1 MKLAIILSLSVL
13 VFVCT
18 ALGVWLWTP
27 DRSRVALQGKYQASP
42 ADTINVD
49 NVRLHVR
56 DSGPKLAPAVV
67 MLHGFGSSLHTWE
80 PWAQALQSEYRVI
93 RIDLPGSG
101 LSDPDPTGRYD
112 DQRTMDLIVALMDR
126 LGVAKATLIGN
137 SIGGRIAWNFAA
149 RNPERVTKL
158 VLVSPDGF
166 ASKGFAYDQKPKV
179 SGMTHV
185 MRYVLPKSMVRSS
198 LAQAYGDPALLTNET
213 VDRYYDL
220 MLAPGSRS
228 ALIARM
234 EQTVLRDPIPSL
246 RQIQVPVLLV
256 WGEKDAMIPVGNAAD
271 YVRELPHAKVVTFPE
286 SRSCAARGSAG
297 AVARAGSGVSR
308 AMKTFRTKG
317 SHHARCD
324 VRMLQACM
332 LPYAKTVTGEDMNAA

>member
-1 MKLAIILSLSVL
+1 MKLAIILSLGL
-13 VFVCT
+13 VFVCA
-18 ALGVWLWTP
+18 ALGLWLWTP
-27 DRSRVALQGKYQASP
+27 DRSRVELQGKYQTAAS
-42 ADTINVD
+42 DIISVENM
-49 NVRLHVR
+49 RLHVR
-56 DSGPKLAPAVV
+56 DNGPKAAPGVM

-112 DQRTMDLIVALMDR
+112 DERTMDIIVALMDR
-126 LGVAKATLIGN
+126 LGVAKAALIGN
-137 SIGGRIAWNFAA
+137 SIGGRIAWKFAA

-179 SGMTHV
+179 PGMTHI
-185 MRYVLPKSMVRSS
+185 MRYILPKSMVRSS
-198 LAQAYGDPALLTNET
+198 LANAYGDPALLTNET

-228 ALIARM
+228 ALIGRM

-271 YVRELPHAKVVTFPE
+271 YVRELPHSKLVTFPDLGHVPQE
-286 SRSCAARGSAG
+286 EAPAQAL
-297 AVARAGSGVSR
+297 VPVRAFL
-308 AMKTFRTKG
+308 A
-317 SHHARCD
+317 
-324 VRMLQACM
+324 Q
-332 LPYAKTVTGEDMNAA
+332 